1 MGKGYTSDDNRSMQL
16 NQNNDRYY
24 SSRGIDREDDYWGD
38 EDEFAFCGSNPKA
51 EFKGYIEITEFLPY
65 FKSWI
70 KNLKINTGKSYFT
83 TNVVNGVTIKGCVG
97 HFVGFNCFD
106 KEQAFIWNYYR
117 LRALI
122 DYLTDKG
129 LSWTRYKDEIIEYRV
144 QDWNNFGYRAN
155 NIMWANR
162 FIYKQNGLEFPN
174 EEEVTEMF
182 LTANQEDVDN
192 DDDSYDD
199 Y

>member
-16 NQNNDRYY
+16 NPNNDRYY
-24 SSRGIDREDDYWGD
+24 SSRGIDRYDDDYD
-38 EDEFAFCGSNPKA
+38 DDYENSLYGSKPKA
-51 EFKGYIEITEFLPY
+51 EFKEYIDIEEYLPY
-65 FKSWI
+65 FQAWI
-70 KNLKINTGKSYFT
+70 KNIKINTGKSYFT
-83 TNVVNGVTIKGCVG
+83 TNVVKGVTIKGCVG

-106 KEQAFIWNYYR
+106 KEHAATWSYYR

-129 LSWTRYKDEIIEYRV
+129 LSWTRYRDEIIEYRV
-144 QDWNNFGYRAN
+144 QDWNNFGYRPE

-174 EEEVTEMF
+174 EEEITEMF
-182 LTANQEDVDN
+182 LTANQEDIN
-192 DDDSYDD
+192 DDDDFCDD